1 MRITL
6 TASQRKAVKSIHS
19 KTRGY
24 RHTTLHGRI
33 RVLNNH
39 ILASDLTR
47 VILFPLKE
55 RVPDGVYDISG
66 DLIAP
71 ACTDDYLSIDT
82 IRRAFAVKGGISFKT
97 TRHTLAADLE
107 HIQTGTG
114 KSRRSVI
121 SSHYIKVLD
130 GDSLKCIVPE
140 DRMTVIIEDTDVVW
154 AIAGMRCAGIPEFI
168 PVDRDITSF
177 IGETKEDTAEKQT
190 ENGENTGKNS

>member
-6 TASQRKAVKSIHS
+6 TTAQRKAVKSIHS
-19 KTRGY
+19 KTRVY
-24 RHTTLHGRI
+24 RNTTLHGRI

-39 ILASDLTR
+39 VLASDLTR

-55 RVPDGVYDISG
+55 QVPDGVYDISG

-71 ACTDDYLSIDT
+71 ADTDDYLPIDI
-82 IRRAFAVKGGISFKT
+82 IRRAFTVKGGTSFKT

-107 HIQTGTG
+107 HTQTGVG

-121 SSHYIKVLD
+121 SSYYIKVLD

-154 AIAGMRCAGIPEFI
+154 AIAGMRCDSIPEFI

-177 IGETKEDTAEKQT
+177 IGEIKEDTQEKQD
-190 ENGENTGKNS
+190 ESGENTIKNS

>member
-6 TASQRKAVKSIHS
+6 TNSQHKAVKSIHS
-19 KTRGY
+19 KTRVY
-24 RHTTLHGRI
+24 RNTTLHGRI

-39 ILASDLTR
+39 VLASDLTR

-55 RVPDGVYDISG
+55 QVPDGVYDISG

-71 ACTDDYLSIDT
+71 AGTDDYLSIDV
-82 IRRAFAVKGGISFKT
+82 IRRAFAVKEGISFKT

-107 HIQTGTG
+107 HTQTGSG
-114 KSRRSVI
+114 RSRRSVI
-121 SSHYIKVLD
+121 SSHYIKALD
-130 GDSLKCIVPE
+130 GDSLKCTVNG

-154 AIAGMRCAGIPEFI
+154 CIAGMRCDSIPEFT

-177 IGETKEDTAEKQT
+177 IGEIETDNQEKQAET
-190 ENGENTGKNS
+190 GENPAKND